1 MTDSAPIAKL
11 DIYAFRAEIANP
23 VITSFGS
30 IPSRATVLI
39 RVEDRDGAHG
49 WGEIWGNFPTITTE
63 YRAKLAA
70 TLLPKELIG
79 VANRPTPGIYI
90 QELARKFHILKVQ
103 AAEHGP
109 VNGVLGA
116 TNQALWD
123 LQARKQG
130 NPLRTLLNPA
140 APGTVPAYGSGLNP
154 TDCVEVTE
162 RARAEG
168 YRAFKL
174 KIGFGADIDRRNLEA
189 LRAGMKP
196 GERLFVDANQCWSL
210 DEARAAIPM
219 LVDTGVEWFEEPM
232 VATTPSLQWKAL
244 AADCPIPLAGGEN
257 ILDTDGLEECA
268 DWFDYVQPDIGKWG
282 GVDGCLEIARKTIAA
297 GKTYCPHWLS
307 GGVGLMHSAHVLA
320 AVGGAG
326 LLEVDTNPN
335 PLRTEL
341 IKTLPG
347 IRDGMFQLGG
357 APGIGIEPPIGEM
370 TRWLTSHE
378 TFA

>member
-1 MTDSAPIAKL
+1 MTAPITKL

-23 VITSFGS
+23 VVTSFGS

-39 RVEDRDGAHG
+39 RIEDQDGAHG

-70 TLLPKELIG
+70 TLLPGKLLG
-79 VANRPTPGIYI
+79 VANRPAPGVYT
-90 QELARKFHILKVQ
+90 QELVREFHILKVQ

-109 VNGVLGA
+109 VNGVLA
-116 TNQALWD
+116 AINQALWD
-123 LQARKQG
+123 LTARKQG
-130 NPLRTLLNPA
+130 KPLRILLNPT
-140 APGTVPAYGSGLNP
+140 APDAVPAYGSGLNP

-168 YRAFKL
+168 YQAFKL
-174 KIGFGADIDRRNLEA
+174 KIGFGADTDRRNLKA
-189 LRAGMKP
+189 LRDGMKS
-196 GERLFVDANQCWSL
+196 GERLFVDANQCWTL

-219 LVDTGVEWFEEPM
+219 LADTGVEWFEEPM
-232 VATTPSLQWKAL
+232 VATTPIEQWKAL
-244 AADCPIPLAGGEN
+244 AAECSIPLAGGEN
-257 ILDTDGLEECA
+257 ILDKAGLAEST
-268 DWFDYVQPDIGKWG
+268 DWFRYVQPDIGKWG
-282 GVDGCLEIARKTIAA
+282 GVDGCFEIARETVAA
-297 GKTYCPHWLS
+297 GKVYCPHWLS

-320 AVGGAG
+320 AAGGGG

-347 IRDGMFQLGG
+347 IENGMFQLGN
-357 APGIGIEPPIGEM
+357 APGIGIDPPIGEM
-370 TRWLTSHE
+370 GDWMTSHE
-378 TFA
+378 SCS